1 MTRII
6 CGVQAKVGP
15 GIRSAAVANLGQLAV
30 PNLGPRGGPKFGTA
44 GTKNIKA
51 GPKLSPSDGA
61 RFGPQFDQT
70 KAMTMYPWL
79 NFALAPPH
87 RPPLCLNMDETALI
101 RHPTGLRGYGAKVSG
116 PNCIAADKSSLA
128 DRRCYMTYLACVADD
143 PSIQPKL
150 PQVLLGNEHQLTLET
165 MRSIADDL
173 PRSIMVWRQ
182 KTSWN
187 SKATMRRW
195 LTILATALGDV
206 VKEG

>member
-1 MTRII
+1 
-6 CGVQAKVGP
+6 
-15 GIRSAAVANLGQLAV
+15 
-30 PNLGPRGGPKFGTA
+30 
-44 GTKNIKA
+44 
-51 GPKLSPSDGA
+51 
-61 RFGPQFDQT
+61 
-70 KAMTMYPWL
+70 MYPWL
-79 NFALAPPH
+79 NFALAQAPPH

-101 RHPTGLRGYGAKVSG
+101 RHPTGLRGYVAKVSG
-116 PNCIAADKSSLA
+116 PNCIAADKSSLT
-128 DRRCYMTYLACVADD
+128 DRRCYMTYLACVAED

-195 LTILATALGDV
+195 LTVLATALGDV
-206 VKEG
+206 VKSEG